1 MSVITAPL
9 GAIGLLA
16 IAYLCLLFGNFSR
29 RLSAVTK
36 MKNHYRWF
44 PVAGILIAV
53 AATSQAI
60 RSTAALAREAPR
72 FLNELPFA
80 VFSFYL
86 PLIVG
91 VTLALVL
98 VWYYWGWILKEKIE

>member
-16 IAYLCLLFGNFSR
+16 VAYLCLLFGNFSR

-36 MKNHYRWF
+36 MKAHYRWF
-44 PVAGILIAV
+44 PVAGILV
-53 AATSQAI
+53 AAAAISQAI
-60 RSTAALAREAPR
+60 RSTAALAREAPQ

-80 VFSFYL
+80 VLSFYL
-86 PLIVG
+86 PLVVG

>member
-16 IAYLCLLFGNFSR
+16 IAYMCSLFGNFSR

-36 MKNHYRWF
+36 MKGHYRWF
-44 PVAGILIAV
+44 PVAAVLICV

-60 RSTAALAREAPR
+60 RSTAALAPEAPQ
-72 FLNELPFA
+72 FLNEDLFA
-80 VFSFYL
+80 VLSFYL
-86 PLIVG
+86 PLVVG